1 MVHRAGGMRDASQ
14 IGMPDNT
21 TLRQGPD
28 RVRISLQQDHEVK
41 YWTQA
46 LGVTKEQLEQAVKAV
61 GNGVEDVRKY
71 LGDRRS

>member
-1 MVHRAGGMRDASQ
+1 
-14 IGMPDNT
+14 MPDNT

-28 RVRISLQQDHEVK
+28 RVRISLQQEHEVR

-46 LGVTKEQLEQAVKAV
+46 LGVTKEQLEQAVKVV
-61 GNGVEDVRKY
+61 GNSVEDVRKF